1 MTRVYSFYT
10 YFFYSLRRIIIF
22 CTYSKLLRFSVGAKI
37 GQTENNI
44 MFNKVEFIKKER
56 KRQCLIRI
64 KLLRPSVISFIS
76 FMYNCK
82 IPECLL
88 QKSNKSFQKLNPG
101 ISSR

>member
-1 MTRVYSFYT
+1 M
-10 YFFYSLRRIIIF
+10 L
-22 CTYSKLLRFSVGAKI
+22 KFSVGAKI
-37 GQTENNI
+37 RKTRNNI
-44 MFNKVEFIKKER
+44 MFNKVEFIKKKKR
-56 KRQCLIRI
+56 KKQCLIRI

-82 IPECLL
+82 IPKCLL

>member
-1 MTRVYSFYT
+1 M
-10 YFFYSLRRIIIF
+10 L
-22 CTYSKLLRFSVGAKI
+22 KFSVGAKI
-37 GQTENNI
+37 RKTRNNI
-44 MFNKVEFIKKER
+44 MFNKVEFIKKKR
-56 KRQCLIRI
+56 KKKCLIRI

-82 IPECLL
+82 IPKCLL